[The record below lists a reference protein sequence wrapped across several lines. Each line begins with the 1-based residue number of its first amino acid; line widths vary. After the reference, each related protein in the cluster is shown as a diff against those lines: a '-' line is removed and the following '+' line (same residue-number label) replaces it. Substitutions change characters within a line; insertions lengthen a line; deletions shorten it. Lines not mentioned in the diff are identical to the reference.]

1 MAVFLKQSCKPKPS
15 IKDVG
20 KFSPIFDP
28 YCLQFS
34 LKMTD
39 VLVGPHVDLTDF
51 CLLLQTIVLRECIT
65 HTYGVDFGSELSYT
79 CSETLDPR
87 LVPYR

>member
-1 MAVFLKQSCKPKPS
+1 MAVFLKHSCKPSPSFGPS

-28 YCLQFS
+28 YCLQFC

-39 VLVGPHVDLTDF
+39 VLMDGPHVDLTDF
-51 CLLLQTIVLRECIT
+51 CLVLPTIVLRECIT
-65 HTYGVDFGSELSYT
+65 HTYGVKFGSELSYT
-79 CSETLDPR
+79 CSKI
-87 LVPYR
+87 